1 MFEGH
6 INIFKVINTKTI
18 MGRTILEGG
27 DEQEVSNLSQ
37 ISLMWIGCPD
47 FLMLKIE
54 NVLSLQNFI
63 FKSGVP
69 GDLHPE

>member
-27 DEQEVSNLSQ
+27 DEQEVLNLSQ
-37 ISLMWIGCPD
+37 ISVMWIGCLD

-54 NVLSLQNFI
+54 NIRSL
-63 FKSGVP
+63 
-69 GDLHPE
+69 